1 MHCFH
6 ARAVRTIAVTA
17 AVAALACAPP
27 VGSTTASPNAPHPAT
42 GERGDSRL
50 EGAPRL
56 PGLVSLATPL
66 RVVINNSYLSPLI
79 EIFGDVSVGSGV
91 FIASNT
97 ILRADPGTR
106 ICIGRAT
113 NLQDNILLLALRSVP
128 APTISDSPCALL
140 SSSIG
145 ERVSLAHQATI
156 RNSHIGD
163 FSFIG
168 FRAFLENAVLEEGA
182 FVLHGATVRNV
193 RIGKNR
199 LVPVGATITRQE
211 QADSL
216 PLKTAAEVS
225 FQEDVLGV
233 NAELATEY
241 AALYAAGGYDMVTKH
256 SPSPRTSFNSGLWP
270 TIGSNV
276 TMREFARIVG
286 DVRIGDAS
294 IIGRRTSI
302 RADEGAPIVIG
313 DSAVIRDRVTFHAL
327 KGTRIDIGK
336 RLETDANIV
345 FHGPLRMGDRVTVL
359 DDAIIYNS
367 RIGNDV
373 HVGAGAIVVGVTLA
387 DGVSVPAGTIVRTQA
402 EADSLQPVR
411 R

>member
-1 MHCFH
+1 MHSYH
-6 ARAVRTIAVTA
+6 ARTARSIATTA
-17 AVAALACAPP
+17 ALAALACAPAVSGTSATP
-27 VGSTTASPNAPHPAT
+27 EVAVTDTRPSVASQPAAASPP
-42 GERGDSRL
+42 
-50 EGAPRL
+50 
-56 PGLVSLATPL
+56 PGYASLATPV
-66 RVVINNSYLSPLI
+66 RVVVNNSYLSPLI
-79 EIFGDVSVGSGV
+79 EIFGDVSIGSGV

-97 ILRADPGTR
+97 ILRADPDMR

-113 NLQDNILLLALRSVP
+113 NLQDNILLLALRGVP
-128 APTISDSPCALL
+128 SPAISNSPCSLR
-140 SSSIG
+140 SSSVG

-163 FSFIG
+163 FTFIG
-168 FRAFLENAVLEEGA
+168 FRAFLENVVLEEGA

-216 PLKTAAEVS
+216 PLKSDGEAK

-233 NAELATEY
+233 NAELAKEY
-241 AALYAAGGYDMVTKH
+241 AALYEAGGYDMVTKN

-286 DVRIGDAS
+286 DVRIGDNS
-294 IIGRRTSI
+294 IVGRRTSI

-336 RLETDANIV
+336 RLETEANIV

-359 DDAIIYNS
+359 DDAIVYNA

-373 HVGAGAIVVGVTLA
+373 HIGAGAIVVGATLP
-387 DGVSVPAGTIVRTQA
+387 DGVRVPAGTIIRTQA
-402 EADSLQPVR
+402 EADALRPMR